1 MALKQL
7 RQWYKMQKFKNSIV
21 SDNIWYLLT
30 GESCLKPHEEYLNT
44 VFPNLF
50 SCSAINYVMKL
61 ILQD

>member
-1 MALKQL
+1 
-7 RQWYKMQKFKNSIV
+7 MQKFKNSIV